1 MTPASRFKL
10 VRSTTLVIVLGKKVE
25 VELGKAS
32 FDNTKTETVIDA
44 LD

>member
-1 MTPASRFKL
+1 MTPAPRLKL
-10 VRSTTLVIVLGKKVE
+10 VGSTALVTALGKKVE

>member
-10 VRSTTLVIVLGKKVE
+10 IRSTILVIVLGKKVE
-25 VELGKAS
+25 VKLGKAS
-32 FDNTKTETVIDA
+32 FDNTKTETIIDA